1 MKKGT
6 KILLLTCMLMCILL
20 LGIVIFTA
28 WNKPELTDNRTT
40 NIVLETNSGKKEE
53 INNLNRN
60 TRLNSAESE
69 LRLRKT
75 TPLNAE
81 RNAKEVGYVP
91 NIRFSPVDET
101 FMENNSSTEPV
112 SIECNVSNEE
122 AEKQENILMT
132 DVKYTKNQSIPSSQ
146 ELAPASAGSLQEK
159 EELIELLECLSK
171 KNPSLAL
178 DPQDYNDTYI
188 INTLLV
194 NRNIPVIENF
204 VTSSIAAIEE
214 ITLWEVL
221 LACKEGRSIDID
233 ASHLYSSVQ
242 VVIRYP
248 KDLFYIPLIAHAL
261 FTYYSSKNMSIVS
274 LSLIHFNFKLNI
286 NIFNEFQIFREVKG
300 LVLCRTFI
308 WTSTLNTLKGF
319 NNLKK
324 LKISKVIV
332 LNSED
337 TTIAPSLPKSLKRL
351 ILSDIDEKFLNWIL
365 VGVDLCPDLEDIEI
379 SEIDSMDT
387 SALNQLKTLS
397 KITSFR
403 LRNIV
408 FAGCPDFSFLKQMNV
423 LRRLTMWSIF
433 YSYTEKFKVEE
444 LNKIKNNLLYL
455 VPDSAEKKILDE
467 YADVVEKNKE
477 VGKSI
482 SSINIIVD
490 NKLYND
496 LGMHKT
502 APRKN
507 ERCAIRIEFIN
518 SLDYFGLYSVGLE
531 FTLNDTHCWLD
542 IRIDP
547 ETVVNPASLLLDS
560 LQRIKFSFLQI
571 ETIRTIHVENSLSIK
586 PKENL
591 IIDMLSD
598 KIIDYAK
605 NSKIKSLKLV
615 SLVPSVA
622 IDMYKI
628 IMFNNA
634 MPDLEDLNLLHIT
647 FAPDT
652 TEPESIDEKNTL
664 RIYKEHMPKN
674 PNYKSFAFTKRE
686 NNLEISGY
694 S

>member
-1 MKKGT
+1 MKNNAKT
-6 KILLLTCMLMCILL
+6 LLLIFMLMCLL
-20 LGIVIFTA
+20 PLGIVICTA
-28 WNKPELTDNRTT
+28 WRKFKRVDKRTT
-40 NIVLETNSGKKEE
+40 NMVLENPCEKKQE

-69 LRLRKT
+69 PTLRKT
-75 TPLNAE
+75 TPLSAE
-81 RNAKEVGYVP
+81 RNAKELGYVP
-91 NIRFSPVDET
+91 NTHFSPVDGT
-101 FMENNSSTEPV
+101 FMENNSSTKSV
-112 SIECNVSNEE
+112 FMECNVSNKQ
-122 AEKQENILMT
+122 AEKQENIQIK
-132 DVKYTKNQSIPSSQ
+132 DVKYTKNQNINASQ
-146 ELAPASAGSLQEK
+146 ELASVPACGLQEK

-178 DPQDYNDTYI
+178 DPRDYNDTYI

-194 NRNIPVIENF
+194 NRNIPVIENL
-204 VTSSIAAIEE
+204 VISSIKAIEE
-214 ITLWEVL
+214 ITLWEAL

-233 ASHLYSSVQ
+233 ASHLYSSIQ

-261 FTYYSSKNMSIVS
+261 FTYYSSKNMSFVS
-274 LSLIHFNFKLNI
+274 LSLLQFNFKLNI
-286 NIFNEFQIFREVKG
+286 NIFNEFQIFREVKS
-300 LVLCRTFI
+300 LMLCRTFI

-324 LKISKVIV
+324 LRISKVIV
-332 LNSED
+332 LNSGD
-337 TTIAPSLPKSLKRL
+337 TATAPSLPKSLKRL
-351 ILSDIDEKFLNWIL
+351 IISDIDKKILNWIL
-365 VGVDLCPDLEDIEI
+365 VGVDLCPNLEDVEI

-387 SALNQLKTLS
+387 CALNQLTTLS
-397 KITSFR
+397 KLTSFR
-403 LRNIV
+403 LRNVV
-408 FAGCPDFSFLKQMNV
+408 FSGCPDFSFLKQMNI
-423 LRRLTMWSIF
+423 LRRLTMWNIF

-467 YADVVEKNKE
+467 YADVVKKNKE

-490 NKLYND
+490 SKLYND

-507 ERCAIRIEFIN
+507 ERCAIRIEIIN
-518 SLDYFGLYSVGLE
+518 NIDYFGVYSVGLE

-547 ETVVNPASLLLDS
+547 ETAVDPASLLLDS
-560 LQRIKFSFLQI
+560 LQRIRFSFLQI

-598 KIIDYAK
+598 KIINYAK

-615 SLVPSVA
+615 ALVPSVT

-628 IMFNNA
+628 IMFNNS
-634 MPDLEDLNLLHIT
+634 MPDLENLELSNIT

-664 RIYKEHMPKN
+664 QIYKEHMPKN
-674 PNYKSFAFTKRE
+674 LNYKSFAFTKRE
-686 NNLEISGY
+686 NNLVFSGY